1 MEAWNLSYLLIRV
14 KHAVIS
20 GKMQKALPD
29 LLKEYDMPAGLFPRD
44 ATNYE
49 FNEETKKLTVYIP
62 SPCDVGY
69 KDSSVLRFFTCVTGY
84 LEKGKFSD
92 IEGLKTKVL
101 VWTKVTAIKTEGS
114 KVHFTAG
121 VKKTR
126 SRDAY
131 EVVRDG
137 ITIDKF

>member
-1 MEAWNLSYLLIRV
+1 V
-14 KHAVIS
+14 KHAVVS

-62 SPCDVGY
+62 SACDIGY

-92 IEGLKTKVL
+92 IEGMKTKVL
-101 VWTKVTAIKTEGS
+101 VWTKVTTIKTEGS